1 MPLHAR
7 PARSTD
13 YPDFVRLFPELGV
26 DDPIPELAV
35 WSARQ
40 APTTLVYEHDGKVV
54 AYTYFQVLHEL
65 AYVRNVVVDPGFRG
79 QGRGSEA
86 MRALASHLRGLGCR
100 RWCLNVEVGNEA
112 ALRLYRGLGMHTV
125 YPAAAL
131 RFEWDLVDRL
141 PDDNH
146 MALETCVIDPA
157 EDAAIEAAFALPDGQ
172 LAELRARPA
181 QILLRLHNPA
191 DPADLGLG
199 FAAFAPHFPGAFPF
213 RVARPALA
221 GPLLRAL
228 RAHALPGNIMNVA
241 VEDDEP
247 LTARLLAAGARLRMT
262 LLFLRGELP

>member
-1 MPLHAR
+1 MHAR
-7 PARSTD
+7 PARPTD

-26 DDPIPELAV
+26 DDPVPELAA
-35 WSARQ
+35 WSANQ
-40 APTTLVYEHDGKVV
+40 ARTTLVHEHDGEVI

-79 QGRGSEA
+79 QGRGYEV

-100 RWCLNVEVGNEA
+100 RWCLNVELGNEP

-141 PDDNH
+141 PDAD
-146 MALETCVIDPA
+146 MALETCPIDPA
-157 EDAAIEAAFALPDGQ
+157 EDDAIEAAFALPAGQ

-181 QILLRLHNPA
+181 QLLLRLRDPA

-199 FAAFAPHFPGAFPF
+199 FAAFAPHFPVAFPF

-228 RAHALPGNIMNVA
+228 RAHALPGNIMNLA
-241 VEDDEP
+241 VEDDQP
-247 LTARLLAAGARLRMT
+247 LTARLLTAGARLRME
-262 LLFLRGELP
+262 LLFLRGELR